1 MCNYKTGARRI
12 TARRAA
18 FTFVE
23 LLVVLAII
31 LILIGLTAAAAVGV
45 IRYQLS
51 SNTETELR
59 TLDGGLDQQW
69 KAAIKKAMTE
79 PINPSDPTT
88 WNRLLTMAA
97 GNNAERRARLI
108 WVKLRLKQEFPMN
121 FSEVLNASGPLG
133 LPAGYSL
140 APLIASD
147 LAAKPSYLKLFAA
160 QGITAGVA
168 SPSPYVWPTE
178 SSVTLP
184 MALEL
189 GRSGITFPEDS
200 LPASALTL
208 AGQKPA
214 GLSPAIDGYPSSPPL
229 PGPTYPKQF
238 VDAWGRPI
246 VFYRWPRPLPTGS
259 NPDDSALD
267 SASPQGSTPGP
278 RDPMDP
284 EGLLLDPTWNNWASY
299 SAQSGGVWLFEQ
311 LCHPVHSG
319 NSAATYAPI
328 SYYMK
333 PVIVSSGKGNDGS
346 LGLVQF
352 GNPNQVSP
360 APSPLL
366 PDNMN
371 IDNSATNQS
380 RYDQDNIYSYTLR

>member
-1 MCNYKTGARRI
+1 MCNYEIGARRMM
-12 TARRAA
+12 ARRAG
-18 FTFVE
+18 FTLVE
-23 LLVVLAII
+23 ILVVLGII
-31 LILIGLTAAAAVGV
+31 LLLVGLTAAAAFNVMV
-45 IRYQLS
+45 YQRS
-51 SNTETELR
+51 STTETAIR
-59 TLDGGLDQQW
+59 TLDGALDQQW
-69 KAAIKKAMTE
+69 QAVIKKAQTE
-79 PINPSDPTT
+79 PISSST
-88 WNRLLTMAA
+88 WNDLLAMAA

-140 APLIASD
+140 APLVASD
-147 LAAKPSYLKLFAA
+147 LTAKASYTKLFAA
-160 QGITAGVA
+160 QGITAAAA
-168 SPSPYVWPTE
+168 SSSAYVWPTE
-178 SSVTLP
+178 SSVTLL

-208 AGQKPA
+208 AGQKTA

-229 PGPTYPKQF
+229 AGPSFPKQL

-246 VFYRWPRPLPTGS
+246 VFYRWPMPLPTGS
-259 NPDDSALD
+259 NPDDSGLD
-267 SASPQGSTPGP
+267 SSSPQGSNPGP
-278 RDPMDP
+278 RDPLDP
-284 EGLLLDPTWNNWASY
+284 EGLLLDPTWNSWASF
-299 SAQSGGVWLFEQ
+299 SAQSGGAWLFEQ
-311 LCHPVHSG
+311 LCHPVHTG
-319 NSAATYAPI
+319 NSAVTYAPI

-352 GNPNQVSP
+352 GGNPSP
-360 APSPLL
+360 PFPSPSPLL

-371 IDNSATNQS
+371 IDINQN